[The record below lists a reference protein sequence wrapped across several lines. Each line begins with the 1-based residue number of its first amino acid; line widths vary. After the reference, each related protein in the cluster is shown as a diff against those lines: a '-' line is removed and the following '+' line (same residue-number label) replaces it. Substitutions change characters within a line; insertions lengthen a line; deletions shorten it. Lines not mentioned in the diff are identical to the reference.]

1 MKRLIC
7 AILILAAA
15 LGGCSKSDHAAE
27 ILSLAE
33 KIVQEHPDSSLHLL
47 LGIPAE
53 RLGSRALKA
62 RHALLVA
69 EAAARS
75 GTDADCDSLLGT
87 AWEYYRTREHDIR
100 NRCKTR
106 YYLGRCKLKQG
117 DKPGALRLFLEVE
130 EELRRID
137 EPYYL
142 GLLYLRIGEVYHA
155 ELNFARAY
163 RYCRDARNLFI
174 RSEEP
179 ARTADALLGMAAA
192 ALRMRDPSRAR
203 RDCTLALEL
212 ADELRD
218 DTLVRRCLACFAT
231 LHTVSAEEAVPETLL
246 RRIERSAA
254 GDTSATGLRMQAQAH
269 LLRHRPDSARRYL
282 LLAERR
288 TTDPRELPVL
298 LLTAYRNDMEAGRYR
313 DAAQEIFRFV
323 YLNDSIT
330 RATLHGSAGMIE
342 REYFRERAAFADYR
356 MRSRRI
362 GEIAAA
368 ALVLL
373 LGGGTLLLFR
383 QRMRLRQERYEREL
397 LLAGEVREKYRELLR
412 QMESR
417 HLTETD
423 MKGIL
428 ASRFDIVDRLGK
440 ALYERENTA
449 SGHAAMTRQVKQ
461 LIDGFAA
468 EGEMLPEL
476 ERIVNLVHNNA
487 MQRLRSDFPKM
498 KEADIRLLCYLFG
511 GFSPQVI
518 SLFMHDSVANVY
530 ARKSRLKTRIRSSEA
545 PDREFFVALLEQR
558 SEPRWKPEG
567 ERGATR

>member
-75 GTDADCDSLLGT
+75 GADADCDSLLGT

-163 RYCRDARNLFI
+163 RYYRDARNLFI

-192 ALRMRDPSRAR
+192 ALRMRDPERAR
-203 RDCTLALEL
+203 RDCSLALEL
-212 ADELRD
+212 ADELHD

-231 LHTVSAEEAVPETLL
+231 LYTVSADERIPDGLL
-246 RRIERSAA
+246 QRIERSVR
-254 GDTSATGLRMQAQAH
+254 GDTTATGLRTLAQTH
-269 LLRHRPDSARRYL
+269 LLRRRPDSARHYL
-282 LLAERR
+282 RLAESR
-288 TTDPRELPVL
+288 TTDPGELPAL
-298 LLTAYRNDMEAGRYR
+298 LFTAYRSDTEAGRYR
-313 DAAQEIFRFV
+313 EAAQEIRRFIF
-323 YLNDSIT
+323 LNDSMT
-330 RATLHGSAGMIE
+330 RAALHTSAGMIE
-342 REYFRERAAFADYR
+342 KEYFRERAAFADYR

-362 GEIAAA
+362 GEIAVAA
-368 ALVLL
+368 VALL
-373 LGGGTLLLFR
+373 LAGGGLLLVR
-383 QRMRLRQERYEREL
+383 QRMRLQQERYEREL
-397 LLAGEVREKYRELLR
+397 LLAGEVREKYRELVR
-412 QMESR
+412 QLEQKHR
-417 HLTETD
+417 TETS

-449 SGHAAMTRQVKQ
+449 SEAAAMTRQVKR
-461 LIDGFAA
+461 LIEGFAA
-468 EGEMLPEL
+468 DGEMLPEL
-476 ERIVNLVHNNA
+476 ERIVDMVHDNA
-487 MQRLRSDFPKM
+487 IQRLRRDFPKM
-498 KEADIRLLCYLFG
+498 KETDTRLLCYLFS

-530 ARKSRLKTRIRSSEA
+530 ARKSRLKTRIRNSEA
-545 PDREFFVALLEQR
+545 PDREFFVALLEQK
-558 SEPRWKPEG
+558 SESC
-567 ERGATR
+567 